1 MIGNVNRE
9 IETLRNT
16 QKKKQEIK
24 NTETEMKNTLSG
36 GWIELWKESVTM
48 KMHQKK
54 PLKPKC
60 KGKNRWK
67 KKKKKNIQ
75 KLCNFKR
82 CGTCNWNSWRRKRKL
97 SRQHIW
103 SNSGQEFSKIND
115 RYQTTNPDIKE
126 SKQKYSLKNLHI
138 GLLYSNFRRSKAKNL

>member
-60 KGKNRWK
+60 KVNNRLK
-67 KKKKKNIQ
+67 KKKKEHPKTVQFQ
-75 KLCNFKR
+75 KM
-82 CGTCNWNSWRRKRKL
+82 W
-97 SRQHIW
+97 HM
-103 SNSGQEFSKIND
+103 
-115 RYQTTNPDIKE
+115 
-126 SKQKYSLKNLHI
+126 
-138 GLLYSNFRRSKAKNL
+138 

>member
-67 KKKKKNIQ
+67 KKKKRTSKNCAIS
-75 KLCNFKR
+75 KDVAHVTGIVEEER
-82 CGTCNWNSWRRKRKL
+82 ENWADN
-97 SRQHIW
+97 IF
-103 SNSGQEFSKIND
+103 EVIV
-115 RYQTTNPDIKE
+115 
-126 SKQKYSLKNLHI
+126 
-138 GLLYSNFRRSKAKNL
+138 AKNFPKLMIDTKL